1 MVKGLVFDV
10 QRFCLHDG
18 PGIRT
23 TAFLKECPLRCR
35 WCHNPEGMEAR
46 IQSGLKDGKCVRCG
60 RCFAVCELHTLSEAG
75 KHCVAFERCTACG
88 KCIEVCPSRA
98 LFLSGR
104 KIEAE
109 ELVKY
114 TLRDRDFYGTDGGVT
129 FSGGEPLLQAAF
141 VKECADMLR
150 THGIHT
156 AVDTCGCVPF
166 EAFETVMPATNL
178 FLYDLKAASCQVHEW
193 ATGTGN
199 QKILE
204 NLRRLDRAGAR
215 IWIRIPLIHGVN
227 DTDEEINGICDV
239 IESLQNAERVTAIP
253 YHDLGGSKYAELGM
267 LSRMSTGFC
276 LDNTRLEEIR
286 STLSRRLGSQRVG

>member
-1 MVKGLVFDV
+1 MKGLVFDV

-23 TAFLKECPLRCR
+23 TAFLKGCPLRCR

-46 IQSGLKDGKCVRCG
+46 IQCGLKDSKCVHCG
-60 RCFAVCELHTLSEAG
+60 RCFMVCDLHTLDEAE
-75 KHCVAFERCTACG
+75 KHCIDFERCSACG
-88 KCIEVCPSRA
+88 KCMEVCPAKA

-104 KIEAE
+104 EMEAE
-109 ELVKY
+109 KLVKQ
-114 TLRDRDFYGTDGGVT
+114 TLRDRDFYGADGGVT

-141 VKECADMLR
+141 VKECAEMLR
-150 THGIHT
+150 AQGIRT

-166 EAFETVMPATNL
+166 EAFETVMSEVEL
-178 FLYDLKAASCQVHEW
+178 FLYDLKAASSQVHEW

-199 QKILE
+199 ERILE
-204 NLRRLDRAGAR
+204 NLRRLDGAGAR

-239 IESLQNAERVTAIP
+239 IESLKNAERITPIP

-267 LSRMSTGFC
+267 TSRMSTGF
-276 LDNTRLEEIR
+276 RMESRRVEEIR
-286 STLSRRLGSQRVG
+286 STLSRRLGGRRVG